1 MDKGT
6 GIRNERSSNIEL
18 LRIVAACG
26 VIALHYNDLAIS
38 NETNRLVLSMS
49 DVFWAWSVDVFLMIS
64 GFCSFRRMEFDWKKP
79 VMLYVQL
86 VFFRLF
92 AVLLSAL
99 SHGSA
104 GIGGVLRCFLP
115 INYFFCIY
123 IAVYLVSPLLNRASA
138 AMDRGQRRRALLL
151 LFGIFSLWAYGID
164 LLSVVLDTDLAQAT
178 PLSISGNISGHNV
191 VNFVLCYLIGA
202 AMGSG
207 TLTIRK
213 PLLCFAVSAAAALAL
228 APFFTSYLASSYCSP
243 LVIVQAASALAFF
256 SKLKLGAVKWI
267 NRLAAACFTVYLTHI
282 TLFAFVQR
290 EHFVDSRLRVMLAH
304 LVLCQIGLYLA
315 GFLLHEVYD
324 FVTRPLFRAIWKSEK
339 LTTNQN

>member
-1 MDKGT
+1 M
-6 GIRNERSSNIEL
+6 
-18 LRIVAACG
+18 
-26 VIALHYNDLAIS
+26 
-38 NETNRLVLSMS
+38 
-49 DVFWAWSVDVFLMIS
+49 
-64 GFCSFRRMEFDWKKP
+64 
-79 VMLYVQL
+79 
-86 VFFRLF
+86 
-92 AVLLSAL
+92 
-99 SHGSA
+99 
-104 GIGGVLRCFLP
+104 
-115 INYFFCIY
+115 
-123 IAVYLVSPLLNRASA
+123 
-138 AMDRGQRRRALLL
+138 
-151 LFGIFSLWAYGID
+151 
-164 LLSVVLDTDLAQAT
+164 
-178 PLSISGNISGHNV
+178 
-191 VNFVLCYLIGA
+191 
-202 AMGSG
+202 
-207 TLTIRK
+207 
-213 PLLCFAVSAAAALAL
+213 AL